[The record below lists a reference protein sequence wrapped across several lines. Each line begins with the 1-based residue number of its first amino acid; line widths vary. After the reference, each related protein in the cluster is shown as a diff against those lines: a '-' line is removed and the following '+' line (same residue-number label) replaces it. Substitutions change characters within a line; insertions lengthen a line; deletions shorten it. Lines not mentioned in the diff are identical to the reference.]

1 MRHQSLLTEVS
12 TAVVTDKAVKALLK
26 KSGVTLTIKNNSS
39 AVSSFRAFLQP
50 LRYKN
55 KIYLRGVAT
64 ELGYDSLKKY
74 LLISPADVDLSGVD
88 GTNCSLY
95 FGDSHLSI
103 DHSETVY
110 FGENPFYVWSIVSK
124 EE

>member
-1 MRHQSLLTEVS
+1 M
-12 TAVVTDKAVKALLK
+12 VTDKAPKALFK
-26 KSGVTLTIKNNSS
+26 KSGVSLVIKRDGEEIT
-39 AVSSFRAFLQP
+39 SFNAFLQP

-74 LLISPADVDLSGVD
+74 LLISPADVDLSVID
-88 GTNCSLY
+88 GTSLALF
-95 FGDSHLSI
+95 FGDKHLSI
-103 DHSETVY
+103 DHTEKVY
-110 FGENPFYVWSIVSK
+110 LGKKPYYTWSIVSK

>member
-1 MRHQSLLTEVS
+1 MPADIFPSSLFKKMGVSLHIKSAGETVS
-12 TAVVTDKAVKALLK
+12 TF
-26 KSGVTLTIKNNSS
+26 N
-39 AVSSFRAFLQP
+39 AFLQP

-74 LLISPADVDLSGVD
+74 LLISPANVDLSGVD
-88 GTNCSLY
+88 GTSLALY
-95 FGDSHLSI
+95 FGDVHLSI
-103 DHSETVY
+103 DHTETVY
-110 FGENPFYVWSIVSK
+110 LGKTPYYNWTIVSK

>member
-1 MRHQSLLTEVS
+1 MV
-12 TAVVTDKAVKALLK
+12 TAKAAKALFEN
-26 KSGVTLTIKNNSS
+26 SGVTLKIVSS
-39 AVSSFRAFLQP
+39 DGKEKSFRAFLQP

-74 LLISPADVDLSGVD
+74 LLLSPADVDLSVVD
-88 GTNCSLY
+88 ATENALY
-95 FGDSHLSI
+95 FGDIHLSI
-103 DHSETVY
+103 DHTEKVY
-110 FGENPFYVWSIVSK
+110 FGKTPFYTWSIVSK

>member
-1 MRHQSLLTEVS
+1 MLNGKTP
-12 TAVVTDKAVKALLK
+12 DALFK
-26 KSGVTLTIKNNSS
+26 KMGVTLSIKNGTKTVNS
-39 AVSSFRAFLQP
+39 FNAFLQP

-74 LLISPADVDLSGVD
+74 LLISPVSVDLSAVD
-88 GTNCSLY
+88 GTNLALY
-95 FGDSHLSI
+95 FGEKHLSV
-103 DHSETVY
+103 DHTETVY
-110 FGENPFYVWSIVSK
+110 FGKTPYYNWSIVSK

>member
-1 MRHQSLLTEVS
+1 MV
-12 TAVVTDKAVKALLK
+12 TAKAPKALFK
-26 KSGVTLTIKNNSS
+26 KSGVRLTIKRDGEE
-39 AVSSFRAFLQP
+39 VTSFNAFLQP

-74 LLISPADVDLSGVD
+74 LLISPADVDLGEVD
-88 GTNCSLY
+88 GSSLSLFY
-95 FGDSHLSI
+95 EDKNLSI
-103 DHSETVY
+103 DHTEKVY
-110 FGENPFYVWSIVSK
+110 LGKSPYYTWSIVSK

>member
-1 MRHQSLLTEVS
+1 MVNN
-12 TAVVTDKAVKALLK
+12 KAPKALFEK
-26 KSGVTLTIKNNSS
+26 MGVTLTIKKDNQILT
-39 AVSSFRAFLQP
+39 SFKAFLQP

-74 LLISPADVDLSGVD
+74 LLISPSEIDLSDVD

-95 FGDSHLSI
+95 FGDKHLSI
-103 DHSETVY
+103 DHMEAVY
-110 FGENPFYVWSIVSK
+110 FGKNAFYNWSIVSK

>member
-1 MRHQSLLTEVS
+1 MPVDTFPSSLF
-12 TAVVTDKAVKALLK
+12 K
-26 KSGVTLTIKNNSS
+26 KTGVTLSVKSGATT
-39 AVSSFRAFLQP
+39 VSTFKAFLQP

-74 LLISPADVDLSGVD
+74 LLLSPADVDLSTVD
-88 GTNCSLY
+88 GTNLALY
-95 FGDSHLSI
+95 FGNIHLSI
-103 DHSETVY
+103 DHTETVY
-110 FGENPFYVWSIVSK
+110 FGKTPYYNWTIVSK

>member
-1 MRHQSLLTEVS
+1 MP
-12 TAVVTDKAVKALLK
+12 ADKIPSALFK
-26 KSGVTLTIKNNSS
+26 KMGVTLSIKSGEET
-39 AVSSFRAFLQP
+39 VSSFSAFLQP

-74 LLISPADVDLSGVD
+74 LLLSPADVDLTDVD
-88 GTNCSLY
+88 GTNRALY
-95 FGDSHLSI
+95 FGSIHLSI
-103 DHSETVY
+103 DHTETVY
-110 FGENPFYVWSIVSK
+110 LGKTPYYNWTIVSK

>member
-1 MRHQSLLTEVS
+1 ML
-12 TAVVTDKAVKALLK
+12 TDKAPSALFK
-26 KSGVTLTIKNNSS
+26 KMGVTLTLKSGS
-39 AVSSFRAFLQP
+39 TTLQSFNAFLQP

-74 LLISPADVDLSGVD
+74 LLISPVEVDLSEVD
-88 GTNCSLY
+88 GTTVTLY
-95 FGDSHLSI
+95 FGEKHLSI
-103 DHSETVY
+103 DHTETVY
-110 FGENPFYVWSIVSK
+110 FGKTPYYNWSIVSK

>member
-1 MRHQSLLTEVS
+1 MRSDKIPAAIFSKMGLTLSIRKGSKTLSEFN
-12 TAVVTDKAVKALLK
+12 AL
-26 KSGVTLTIKNNSS
+26 
-39 AVSSFRAFLQP
+39 LQP

-74 LLISPADVDLSGVD
+74 LLLSPADVDLSGID
-88 GTNCSLY
+88 GTEVSLY
-95 FGDSHLSI
+95 IGNMHLSI
-103 DHSETVY
+103 DHTETVY
-110 FGENPFYVWSIVSK
+110 LGNEPYYNWSIVSK

>member
-1 MRHQSLLTEVS
+1 ML
-12 TAVVTDKAVKALLK
+12 TDKAPQALFNKMGVSLTL
-26 KSGVTLTIKNNSS
+26 KSGSETLK
-39 AVSSFRAFLQP
+39 SFNAFLQP

-74 LLISPADVDLSGVD
+74 LLISPVEVDLSEVD
-88 GTNCSLY
+88 GTDVALY
-95 FGDSHLSI
+95 FGEKHLSI
-103 DHSETVY
+103 DHTETVY
-110 FGENPFYVWSIVSK
+110 FGKTPYYNWSSVSK

>member
-1 MRHQSLLTEVS
+1 MRHQFLPTEVF
-12 TAVVTDKAVKALLK
+12 TAVVTDKAAKALFK
-26 KSGVTLTIKNNSS
+26 KSGVTLTIKS
-39 AVSSFRAFLQP
+39 ADGKESSFKAFLQP

-74 LLISPADVDLSGVD
+74 LLISPADIDLSAVD
-88 GTNCSLY
+88 ATANALY
-95 FGDSHLSI
+95 FGDIHLSI
-103 DHSETVY
+103 DHTEKVY
-110 FGENPFYVWSIVSK
+110 FGKEPFYTWSIVSK

>member
-1 MRHQSLLTEVS
+1 MQGNKLPE
-12 TAVVTDKAVKALLK
+12 ALFEK
-26 KSGVTLTIKNNSS
+26 MGVTLSLKSGDSTVTEFKG
-39 AVSSFRAFLQP
+39 FLQP

-74 LLISPADVDLSGVD
+74 LLISPAETDLHNVD
-88 GTNCSLY
+88 GTAIGLY
-95 FGDSHLSI
+95 FGEKHLSI
-103 DHSETVY
+103 DHTETVY
-110 FGENPFYVWSIVSK
+110 FGQEPFYNWSIVSK

>member
-1 MRHQSLLTEVS
+1 MLTGGS
-12 TAVVTDKAVKALLK
+12 TAVVTDKAPRALFK
-26 KSGVTLTIKNNSS
+26 KSGVRLSIKKDGEETT
-39 AVSSFRAFLQP
+39 SFNAFLQP

-74 LLISPADVDLSGVD
+74 LLISPADIDLSEVD
-88 GTNCSLY
+88 GTSVTLF
-95 FGDSHLSI
+95 FGDKHLSI
-103 DHSETVY
+103 DHSEKVY
-110 FGENPFYVWSIVSK
+110 LGKKPYYTWSIVSK

>member
-1 MRHQSLLTEVS
+1 MQADMLPRSLF
-12 TAVVTDKAVKALLK
+12 K
-26 KSGVTLTIKNNSS
+26 KMGVTISIKKGTTT
-39 AVSSFRAFLQP
+39 VESFNAFLQP

-74 LLISPADVDLSGVD
+74 LLLCPADVNLSDID
-88 GTNCSLY
+88 GTTKALY
-95 FGDSHLSI
+95 FGNIHLSI
-103 DHSETVY
+103 DHTETVY
-110 FGENPFYVWSIVSK
+110 LGKTPYYNWTIVSK

>member
-1 MRHQSLLTEVS
+1 MQNKTFPSSLFNKNGLTLSLKNGAS
-12 TAVVTDKAVKALLK
+12 TISTFK
-26 KSGVTLTIKNNSS
+26 G
-39 AVSSFRAFLQP
+39 FLQP

-74 LLISPADVDLSGVD
+74 LLLSPADVDLSAVD
-88 GTNCSLY
+88 GTNISLY
-95 FGDSHLSI
+95 FGNIHLSI
-103 DHSETVY
+103 DHTETVY
-110 FGENPFYVWSIVSK
+110 LGKTPYYNWTIVSK

>member
-1 MRHQSLLTEVS
+1 MQADKIPTSLF
-12 TAVVTDKAVKALLK
+12 K
-26 KSGVTLTIKNNSS
+26 KMGVTLSIKSGEGT
-39 AVSSFRAFLQP
+39 VSTFTGFLQP

-74 LLISPADVDLSGVD
+74 LLLSPADVDLSSID
-88 GTNCSLY
+88 GTVRCLY
-95 FGDSHLSI
+95 FGSIHLSI
-103 DHSETVY
+103 DHTETVY
-110 FGENPFYVWSIVSK
+110 LGKTPYYNWTIVSK

>member
-1 MRHQSLLTEVS
+1 M
-12 TAVVTDKAVKALLK
+12 VTDKAAKSLLK
-26 KSGVTLTIKNNSS
+26 KTGVTLTIKNTSGTVTN
-39 AVSSFRAFLQP
+39 FKAFLQP

-64 ELGYDSLKKY
+64 ELGYDNLKKY

-95 FGDSHLSI
+95 FEDTHLSI
-103 DHSETVY
+103 DHSEKVY
-110 FGENPFYVWSIVSK
+110 FGKDPFYTWSIVSK

>member
-1 MRHQSLLTEVS
+1 MQADKVPSSLF
-12 TAVVTDKAVKALLK
+12 K
-26 KSGVTLTIKNNSS
+26 KMGVTLSIRSGTATVRTFK
-39 AVSSFRAFLQP
+39 AFLQP

-74 LLISPADVDLSGVD
+74 LLLSPADVDLSDVD
-88 GTNCSLY
+88 GTNRALY
-95 FGDSHLSI
+95 FGNIHLSI
-103 DHSETVY
+103 DHTETVY
-110 FGENPFYVWSIVSK
+110 LGKTPYYNWTIVSK

>member
-1 MRHQSLLTEVS
+1 MLTGGS
-12 TAVVTDKAVKALLK
+12 TAVVTDKAPKALFK
-26 KSGVTLTIKNNSS
+26 KSGDSLVIKKDGEEIT
-39 AVSSFRAFLQP
+39 SFNAFLQP

-74 LLISPADVDLSGVD
+74 LLISPADVDLSVID
-88 GTNCSLY
+88 GTSLALF
-95 FGDSHLSI
+95 FGDKHLSI
-103 DHSETVY
+103 DHTEKVY
-110 FGENPFYVWSIVSK
+110 LGKKPYYTWSIVSK

>member
-1 MRHQSLLTEVS
+1 MF
-12 TAVVTDKAVKALLK
+12 TDKAILNIFK
-26 KSGVTLTIKNNSS
+26 KSGVTLTIRNASS
-39 AVSSFRAFLQP
+39 TVSTFNAFLQP

-74 LLISPADVDLSGVD
+74 LLIAPVDIDLAAID
-88 GTNCSLY
+88 GSELSLY
-95 FGDSHLSI
+95 FNNNHLSI
-103 DHSETVY
+103 DHWETVY
-110 FGENPFYVWSIVSK
+110 FGKNPYYNWAIVSK

>member
-1 MRHQSLLTEVS
+1 MVNNK
-12 TAVVTDKAVKALLK
+12 VPDALFK
-26 KSGVTLTIKNNSS
+26 KMGVTLLIKKDNRT
-39 AVSSFRAFLQP
+39 VSSFKAFLQP

-74 LLISPADVDLSGVD
+74 LLISPADTDLSEVD
-88 GTNCSLY
+88 GTTCSLY
-95 FGDSHLSI
+95 FGNKHLSI

-110 FGENPFYVWSIVSK
+110 FGKDPCYNWSIVSK

>member
-1 MRHQSLLTEVS
+1 ML
-12 TAVVTDKAVKALLK
+12 TDKSAKALFK
-26 KSGVTLTIKNNSS
+26 KSGVTITIKNNSE
-39 AVSSFRAFLQP
+39 VIHSFQAFLQP

-74 LLISPADVDLSGVD
+74 LLISPADVDLSFVD
-88 GTNCSLY
+88 GTEFSLY
-95 FGDSHLSI
+95 FGDTHLSI
-103 DHSETVY
+103 DHSEKVY
-110 FGENPFYVWSIVSK
+110 FGKAPFYTWSIVSK